1 MKKLLLIVTMTAAF
15 ASISAA
21 QSKPK
26 SKSTPAKPSQKL
38 NVVKEGSGI
47 EGIQVGKSNARDV
60 MKKFGARPRRE
71 VNKKYSNQLTYD
83 RLGLSFYYCQS
94 DKKETIFLIEIK
106 APYKAK
112 TSKGVVLGQST
123 KEETEKI
130 YGKPRDGFEYKGIN
144 FYYNR
149 YGRRNLI
156 SEIDVLE
163 SKGLR
168 QCDAK

>member
-1 MKKLLLIVTMTAAF
+1 MYKLANYLIIIIAA
-15 ASISAA
+15 STLCAA
-21 QSKPK
+21 Q
-26 SKSTPAKPSQKL
+26 AKDYK
-38 NVVKEGSGI
+38 VVKEGVGI
-47 EGIQVGKSNARDV
+47 EGIRVGKSTAKDV
-60 MKKFGARPRRE
+60 VKTFGGRYRRE

-106 APYKAK
+106 SPYPAK
-112 TSKGVVLGQST
+112 TSRGVVLGKST

-130 YGKPRDGFEYKGIN
+130 YGKPRNGFEYRGVN

-149 YGRRNLI
+149 YGNRRVI
-156 SEIDVLE
+156 SEIDVVE
-163 SKGLR
+163 NKGLR